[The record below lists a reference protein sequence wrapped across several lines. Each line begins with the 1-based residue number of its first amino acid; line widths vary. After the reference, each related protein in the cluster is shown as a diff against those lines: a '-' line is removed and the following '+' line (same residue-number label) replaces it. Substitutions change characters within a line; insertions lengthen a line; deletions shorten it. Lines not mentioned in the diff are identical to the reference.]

1 MQCPRAST
9 RPRDERGRLL
19 PKEPTEPSEV
29 SEGGGI
35 AVSGETGSSWL
46 DRNEA
51 RELERFSRLAR
62 SGEDPAFRLEWMK
75 QVMAHRIAKVKAV
88 GQVGAAAVG
97 KGVVNPLVTAAERVT
112 EMSEAELVRLSG
124 FDPIGEEEDG

>member
-29 SEGGGI
+29 SDGGGI

-51 RELERFSRLAR
+51 RELAAFSRLAR

-97 KGVVNPLVTAAERVT
+97 KGVANPLVTAAERVS

-124 FDPIGEEEDG
+124 FDPIGEGDDE